1 MGNRSYLIINK
12 PGKPQEILFEGNN
25 SLAHFWLLLLSE
37 ADIEGIR
44 GKYRKA
50 YQPGSEDVETDTDI
64 KIDKDTALENAGRNR
79 DYIAQAYP
87 GLLPYYD
94 EWTAYIRLQPSEDNT
109 LLVDLVQIAGFYN
122 NPDEFLDSLAG
133 FYRKVAQR
141 QAVFE
146 STLSDTTGWDGTSDK
161 AFASISA
168 GYRGFP
174 QARDYRPPGSD
185 VKTPGKIKAL
195 NYVWGAISLLMVG
208 GLFYLF
214 SLFPHFWQH
223 ILIALLFAPVIY
235 ISIKGFLLVE
245 KWGNQM
251 QKAEGKQV

>member
-37 ADIEGIR
+37 TDVESVR

-50 YQPGSEDVETDTDI
+50 YLPGSEDIETDTDI
-64 KIDKDTALENAGRNR
+64 KINKDTALENARHHR
-79 DYIAQAYP
+79 DYIVQVYP
-87 GLLPYYD
+87 GLLSYYD
-94 EWTAYIRLQPSEDNT
+94 EWTSYIRLQPSDDNK
-109 LLVDLVQIAGFYN
+109 LFVDFVQIAGFYD
-122 NPDEFLDSLAG
+122 NPDAFLDSLAG
-133 FYRKVAQR
+133 FYKKVAQR
-141 QAVFE
+141 QPAFE
-146 STLSDTTGWDGTSDK
+146 NTLSDTTGWDGTSDK
-161 AFASISA
+161 AFATISA
-168 GYRGFP
+168 GYRDFP
-174 QARDYRPPGSD
+174 QARGYRPPGAD
-185 VKTPGKIKAL
+185 VKTPGKIKML
-195 NYVWGAISLLMVG
+195 NYIWGAISLLMVG

-223 ILIALLFAPVIY
+223 VLIALLFAPVIF

-245 KWGNQM
+245 KWGNQI